1 MKDAKSIIVAPA
13 PEDAVFATPA
23 ILMVSSEWGSVS
35 SSQQSLPPE
44 GTFVH
49 DFLGTTLD
57 STNSANLKVPS
68 IHSATSFT

>member
-1 MKDAKSIIVAPA
+1 MKDANSVIVAPA

-23 ILMVSSEWGSVS
+23 IQMVSSEWGSVS
-35 SSQQSLPPE
+35 STQQSWPPE

-68 IHSATSFT
+68 IHSAISLT